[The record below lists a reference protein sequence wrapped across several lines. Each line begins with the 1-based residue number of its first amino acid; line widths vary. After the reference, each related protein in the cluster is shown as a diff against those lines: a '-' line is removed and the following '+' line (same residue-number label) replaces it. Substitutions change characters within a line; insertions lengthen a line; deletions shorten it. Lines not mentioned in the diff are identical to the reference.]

1 MNHPSDP
8 RQPPY
13 LPGARSPEPG
23 AHPKGAVTLLGAGPG
38 APDLLTLR
46 GLKALREAEV
56 ILHDALL
63 DAAFAG
69 LFPEGAEVVDV
80 GKRCGRHALPQEAIN
95 ALLIAKARAGL
106 RVVRLKGGD
115 PFTYGRGG
123 EEAQA
128 LQEAGIPFDVIPGV
142 SALQGA
148 AAAAGIPLT
157 HRGLSREIR
166 VLEGHGLLE
175 EKRDWQELARAASKS
190 TLAVFMGTR
199 RIAELADRLLVSGAD
214 PALPVTLVE
223 AAQCTGQTV
232 TRASLRA
239 AAEGRLRPATDGPG
253 LLYLGPTAA
262 LRLLPQDLHAPSALP
277 RLEGQ
282 GRAAG
287 GRGMRRAS

>member
-1 MNHPSDP
+1 MSHAPEIHP
-8 RQPPY
+8 
-13 LPGARSPEPG
+13 
-23 AHPKGAVTLLGAGPG
+23 VILLGAGPG

-63 DAAFAG
+63 DDAFFG
-69 LFPEGAEVVDV
+69 LFPGDAEVIDA
-80 GKRCGRHALPQEAIN
+80 GKRCGAHQRPQAETT
-95 ALLIAKARAGL
+95 ALLIAKAREGK

-115 PFTYGRGG
+115 PFLFGRGG
-123 EEAQA
+123 EEALA
-128 LQEAGIPFDVIPGV
+128 LREAGIPVEIIPGV

-148 AAAAGIPLT
+148 AAAAGLPLT

-175 EKRDWQELARAASKS
+175 ETRNWFELAASTAMS

-199 RIAELADRLLVSGAD
+199 RIAELADRLLVFGAD
-214 PALPVTLVE
+214 PALPVALVE

-232 TRASLRA
+232 TRATLQA
-239 AAEGRLRPATDGPG
+239 AADGLLKPATDGPG

-262 LRLLPQDLHAPSALP
+262 LDVASPQDLHAPSALP
-277 RLEGQ
+277 RSEGQ
-282 GRAAG
+282 GRAPG
-287 GRGMRRAS
+287 GRRLRRAG